1 MDAEVTCLRDMIR
14 GFPRRRWGVLPCLAV
29 LLLHFLP
36 SPSAG
41 TDAELY
47 GPGGVRPEAVRQG
60 GLGSCYFFATLS
72 ALAQATPAII
82 QQLIQDN
89 GDGTYTVKFP
99 DGKKETAYPEDLR
112 YARESGF
119 DRSESL
125 WPGVLFRAYAQRVL
139 RESLLMAID
148 GSSVFPLLKSSAHDL
163 VAEKDFLLLAYDR
176 AIRAVVDQSGN
187 IDRAKLEAKLKEDMK
202 PLGIPETIQNSL
214 LEMLQSQAFLDSLAG
229 MVKQNGELFGAYR
242 AVGQGGLPERAI
254 LSLTGRKAHYLTTH
268 SRLVAGPA
276 LALAVRSH
284 QPIVASSRE
293 DSAEGLVS
301 TGRVG
306 ADAKGWYAPSH
317 AYTVLG
323 YEVTSGDVKLRNP
336 WGTHPDPDGIV
347 VLSLATFVAAF
358 DGITTTNR

>member
-1 MDAEVTCLRDMIR
+1 MDAEVTCLPDMIQGSR
-14 GFPRRRWGVLPCLAV
+14 RRRWTVLPCLAV
-29 LLLHFLP
+29 LLFHLLP
-36 SPSAG
+36 SPCTG
-41 TDAELY
+41 TNAELY

-72 ALAQATPAII
+72 ALAQASPAVI

-99 DGKKETAYPEDLR
+99 DGKKETAYPQDLR
-112 YARESGF
+112 YAHDSGF

-139 RESLLMAID
+139 RESLLTAID
-148 GSSVFPLLKSSAHDL
+148 GSSVFLLLKSSVHDL
-163 VAEKDFLLLAYDR
+163 VANKDFLLLAYDR

-187 IDRAKLEAKLKEDMK
+187 IDKAKLEGKLKEDMK

-214 LEMLQSQAFLDSLAG
+214 VEMLQSKAFFDSLAG

-242 AVGQGGLPERAI
+242 AVGQGGLPERVI
-254 LSLTGRKAHYLTTH
+254 LSLTGKKARYLTTH

-293 DSAEGLVS
+293 DSAEGLIS

-306 ADAKGWYAPSH
+306 ADAKDWYAPAH

-323 YEVTSGDVKLRNP
+323 YEAMSGNVKLRNP
-336 WGTHPDPDGIV
+336 WGTHPAPDGIV
-347 VLSLATFVAAF
+347 ALPLATFVAAF
-358 DGITTTNR
+358 DGITTANR